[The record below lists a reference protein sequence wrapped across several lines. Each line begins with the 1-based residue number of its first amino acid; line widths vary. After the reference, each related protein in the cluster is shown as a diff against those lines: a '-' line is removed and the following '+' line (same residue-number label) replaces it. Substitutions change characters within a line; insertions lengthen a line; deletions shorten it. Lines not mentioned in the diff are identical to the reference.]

1 MKSVMSLEMYE
12 KLKLK
17 NLDSTSI
24 PHVVGASG
32 ESLGARGKT
41 KCEININGKIFYQ
54 TFIVCEHLK
63 RPIILG
69 RDFSIQNC
77 IGISWTKTNTRRLTQ
92 NNEVIAETA
101 EYQTPSRASV
111 SLKRNIKVPPRSCAV
126 VDVDINTTEKIKV
139 EVTPDQLWLSANPNI
154 CTYPMIAD
162 LKEREPNTVTPFVIV
177 NFSHH
182 EHLHLPRD
190 HVVAFAEKDCK
201 EGEVLEICTME
212 QLEKELPRN
221 WIPERKRQEKFSE
234 FFENPFMQKD
244 DDFLKSPAEAPVH
257 RKVLLEDK
265 DISPKTQKAFDKL
278 CEKYD
283 DIISK
288 NSGDIGKTMLV
299 EMEID
304 TGNHPPIA
312 SKPYTLPLKHYDWV
326 QKEIETL
333 ERAGI
338 IERSISPWASPVVIV
353 PKKSAP
359 GEPPRRRM
367 CVDYRKINKLQ
378 PEVTKAD
385 GGKGCISLIPLP
397 KIDELYAKLKG
408 YKVFSSLDL
417 RSGYYHIG
425 LKDSAKPKSAFVL
438 SSLGKYQFN
447 RVPFGLAQAPAYF
460 QKLINDILKGC
471 NFAMGYLD
479 DIIIYSRSEK
489 EHLEH
494 LEEIFTRLKTAGL
507 KLKLEK
513 CCFFKKHI
521 QYLGHLISADGI
533 QPLPEKLESI
543 AKMPAPKNP
552 KEVKQ
557 FLGLVG
563 YYRKFVP
570 RFADISRVLTHLT
583 KKDVEFKW
591 TPECEK
597 CFQILKEFLQ
607 QAPILRYP
615 DPQASYTLYTDASKY
630 AYAGVLTQHNNGTD
644 HPITYV
650 SGLFRGSQL
659 NWATLTKEAYAIYM
673 SVKKLSFYIDTAKIT
688 VKSDHLPLKKF
699 LEKNTLNSKVNNWA
713 VELESQNI
721 TFEYIPGIRNTLA
734 DTLSRLIEMDE
745 NIKLQPEEEGKEFGY
760 FPFEELPPVTTQVVE
775 EVIKCEIGNIN
786 IQHTD
791 PIEINTDI
799 HLPLKDD
806 KLAKLQESDPHTKQ
820 LRKQWENKNL
830 DQNTYTMENNILKRK
845 LVDNGLLY
853 TPIVVPD
860 VLKDCLLI
868 LAHDKQGH
876 NGFRRTYASLKN
888 RYHWKGMKKSV
899 YQHCTNCQVCAKH
912 NIKTQQ
918 LKNEHFSS
926 PPQPMEFIAM
936 DLIGEFHPASSKGN
950 RFALTAV
957 CMLTGFTFCIPLKSK
972 RAEDVIKAYIDHI
985 CCIFGPSR
993 KILTDNGTEFKNKLW
1008 TEVFEKL
1015 RTEQKFT
1022 PIYSPQCNGRIEGF
1036 HKFLKATI
1044 AKQLETRVEW
1054 DDLVWKATAAYNFFP
1069 TESSGLAPFFLMFGR
1084 EAAVKHTL
1092 LESENPKYLGTNEG
1106 MINVGLMTKLYNV
1119 VAHNLNEARKARDG
1133 KKKRTTSKE
1142 PETLKI
1148 GDNILVRDHTS
1159 KAFQP
1164 KYKDFCIVGLLG
1176 KNQVEIKDNHG
1187 HITKVHRRDV
1197 KKIPMTEKVCKLYE
1211 EEQAGKTREG
1221 RKAVPNS
1228 KMPDLGWDI
1237 AETQLTL
1244 EAQKENNSN
1253 MTPLLQTLVTVIVL
1267 IIAIVKQTTA
1277 GIKKVTKKAAQ
1288 VIEAS
1293 HNRIIKNIKDFHRN
1307 VTSAITIAT
1316 NTTDR
1321 TNHKEQAR
1329 INNKT
1334 TKYFPGTRKPNDEY
1348 DESYQSITS
1357 RTYNHCDN

>member
-126 VDVDINTTEKIKV
+126 VDVDINTMEKIKV

-162 LKEREPNTVTPFVIV
+162 LKEREPNTVTPFIIV

-182 EHLHLPRD
+182 EHLHLPKD

-234 FFENPFMQKD
+234 FFENPFMKKD

-425 LKDSAKPKSAFVL
+425 LKDSAKLKSAFVL

-460 QKLINDILKGC
+460 QKLINDVLKGC

-521 QYLGHLISADGI
+521 QYLGHLILADGI

-806 KLAKLQESDPHTKQ
+806 KLAKLQESDAHTKQ

-830 DQNTYTMENNILKRK
+830 DQNMYTMENNILKRK

-876 NGFRRTYASLKN
+876 NGFRRTYTSLKN

-1022 PIYSPQCNGRIEGF
+1022 PIYSPQCNSRIEGF

-1133 KKKRTTSKE
+1133 KKKRSTSTE

-1197 KKIPMTEKVCKLYE
+1197 KKIPMTEKVCKIYE

-1244 EAQKENNSN
+1244 EAQKGNNSN
-1253 MTPLLQTLVTVIVL
+1253 MTPLLRTLVTVIVL

-1277 GIKKVTKKAAQ
+1277 GIKKITQ

-1293 HNRIIKNIKDFHRN
+1293 HNRITENIRDFHRN

-1329 INNKT
+1329 IYNKT

>member
-1 MKSVMSLEMYE
+1 M
-12 KLKLK
+12 
-17 NLDSTSI
+17 N
-24 PHVVGASG
+24 
-32 ESLGARGKT
+32 
-41 KCEININGKIFYQ
+41 
-54 TFIVCEHLK
+54 
-63 RPIILG
+63 
-69 RDFSIQNC
+69 
-77 IGISWTKTNTRRLTQ
+77 
-92 NNEVIAETA
+92 
-101 EYQTPSRASV
+101 
-111 SLKRNIKVPPRSCAV
+111 
-126 VDVDINTTEKIKV
+126 
-139 EVTPDQLWLSANPNI
+139 
-154 CTYPMIAD
+154 
-162 LKEREPNTVTPFVIV
+162 
-177 NFSHH
+177 
-182 EHLHLPRD
+182 
-190 HVVAFAEKDCK
+190 
-201 EGEVLEICTME
+201 
-212 QLEKELPRN
+212 
-221 WIPERKRQEKFSE
+221 
-234 FFENPFMQKD
+234 
-244 DDFLKSPAEAPVH
+244 
-257 RKVLLEDK
+257 
-265 DISPKTQKAFDKL
+265 
-278 CEKYD
+278 
-283 DIISK
+283 
-288 NSGDIGKTMLV
+288 
-299 EMEID
+299 
-304 TGNHPPIA
+304 
-312 SKPYTLPLKHYDWV
+312 
-326 QKEIETL
+326 
-333 ERAGI
+333 
-338 IERSISPWASPVVIV
+338 
-353 PKKSAP
+353 
-359 GEPPRRRM
+359 
-367 CVDYRKINKLQ
+367 
-378 PEVTKAD
+378 
-385 GGKGCISLIPLP
+385 
-397 KIDELYAKLKG
+397 AKLKG

-513 CCFFKKHI
+513 CFFFKKHI

-557 FLGLVG
+557 FLRLVG

-583 KKDVEFKW
+583 KKDFEFKW
-591 TPECEK
+591 TSECK
-597 CFQILKEFLQ
+597 NCFQILKEFLQ
-607 QAPILRYP
+607 QAPILQYP

-630 AYAGVLTQHNNGTD
+630 AYTGVLTQHNNSTD

-659 NWATLTKEAYAIYM
+659 NWATLTKEAYTIYM

-721 TFEYIPGIRNTLA
+721 TFKYIPGIRNTLA

-799 HLPLKDD
+799 HLPLKDN
-806 KLAKLQESDPHTKQ
+806 KLAKLQENDPHTRQ
-820 LRKQWENKNL
+820 LRKLGKQRSGPKYIHDGEQNL
-830 DQNTYTMENNILKRK
+830 KQK
-845 LVDNGLLY
+845 LIDNRLLY
-853 TPIVVPD
+853 TPVVVPD
-860 VLKDCLLI
+860 ILRDCLLI

-876 NGFRRTYASLKN
+876 NRFRRTYASLKN

-899 YQHCTNCQVCAKH
+899 YQHCTNCQVCTKH

-950 RFALTAV
+950 RFTLTAV

-985 CCIFGPSR
+985 CCTFGPSR

-1022 PIYSPQCNGRIEGF
+1022 PIYSPQCNGRIKGF

-1044 AKQLETRVEW
+1044 AKQLETHVEW
-1054 DDLVWKATAAYNFFP
+1054 DHLVWKATAAYNFFP
-1069 TESSGLAPFFLMFGR
+1069 TESSGLAPFFLMFGH

-1133 KKKRTTSKE
+1133 KKKRTTPKE
-1142 PETLKI
+1142 PETLRI

-1187 HITKVHRRDV
+1187 HVTKVHCRDI

-1211 EEQAGKTREG
+1211 EEQTGKTREG

-1228 KMPDLGWDI
+1228 KMPDLAWDI
-1237 AETQLTL
+1237 AETQLTQ
-1244 EAQKENNSN
+1244 EAKKENNPN
-1253 MTPLLQTLVTVIVL
+1253 MTLPLQTLVTVIIL
-1267 IIAIVKQTTA
+1267 IIAIVKQTTMQ
-1277 GIKKVTKKAAQ
+1277 IKKIAKKATQVIENVTK
-1288 VIEAS
+1288 EAS
-1293 HNRIIKNIKDFHRN
+1293 HNKIIRNIKDFHRTTMS
-1307 VTSAITIAT
+1307 VITIAT

-1321 TNHKEQAR
+1321 TNHKKQVQ

-1334 TKYFPGTRKPNDEY
+1334 TRYSPGTRKLNDEY
-1348 DESYQSITS
+1348 DKSYQSLTS
-1357 RTYNHCDN
+1357 RTYNYCDN